1 VAVKAGVV
9 VTYVLV
15 VAAVVVVVVVV
26 FAVVVVV
33 VVNAEKSF
41 GEVIGDLCKFE
52 LNQKQQKSFKI
63 SKIF

>member
-1 VAVKAGVV
+1 MAVKAGVV

-15 VAAVVVVVVVV
+15 VAAVVV
-26 FAVVVVV
+26 AVVVV

-52 LNQKQQKSFKI
+52 LN
-63 SKIF
+63 